1 MGLGLIV
8 VLAVGP
14 LVQPR
19 TSPELDHLRAQYF
32 EVKKSLAVHSPY
44 GQFLDDDPAAVQVL
58 DRVWTLI
65 AEWTAC
71 FVEGHPT
78 IRSQGLV
85 AALKGMD
92 PDLVAS
98 AVNLSDGA
106 FAVAASESE
115 IGTVF
120 VVKRTGS
127 RTRVLWTIRDAV
139 RRVAGAGDQ
148 AQLACW
154 AAANAARGAKV
165 EPSRCGPL
173 FGAVVGL
180 PADRHGNLRF
190 YVGATF
196 AGNGLSVGGQLSIWD
211 WNGQEARVLFI
222 KPYAYNIDTPG
233 GIRFSDGVLL
243 VHTKEYMRNFS
254 TYGPSPDPRG
264 RWTIRITPDGIED
277 QGTRLDE
284 PIFRVID
291 ELLQRV
297 ADGGKVSDLAS
308 ASVGA
313 QFEPLVQ
320 TRDGRRN
327 LYLGPVFRWKRRAI
341 KGGELFTLETD
352 AGNLNFTIVHRGRQP
367 YVASVRIAP

>member
-8 VLAVGP
+8 ALAVGP

-19 TSPELDHLRAQYF
+19 TSSELDHLRTQYL
-32 EVKKSLAVHSPY
+32 EAKTSLAVHSPF

-78 IRSQGLV
+78 IRSEGLV

-98 AVNLSDGA
+98 AVSLSDGA

-139 RRVAGAGDQ
+139 RAATRAADQ

-154 AAANAARGAKV
+154 AAANAAMGARV
-165 EPSRCGPL
+165 GPSACGPL

-180 PADRHGNLRF
+180 PADGHGNPRF

-196 AGNGLSVGGQLSIWD
+196 AGNGLSVGGQLSIWG

-222 KPYAYNIDTPG
+222 KPYGYNIDTPG

-243 VHTKEYMRNFS
+243 VDTKEYMRHFL

-264 RWTIRITPDGIED
+264 RWTIRITPDAIED

-284 PIFRVID
+284 SIFQVID
-291 ELLQRV
+291 ELLERV
-297 ADGGKVSDLAS
+297 AHGSTVSDLAS
-308 ASVGA
+308 ASVSA
-313 QFEPLVQ
+313 QLEPLVQ
-320 TRDGRRN
+320 TRDGRRELN
-327 LYLGPVFRWKRRAI
+327 LGFVSWKRRAI
-341 KGGELFTLETD
+341 NGGELFTLETD
-352 AGNLNFTIVHRGRQP
+352 DGNLDFTIVHRGRQP
-367 YVASVRIAP
+367 YVASIRIVP

>member
-1 MGLGLIV
+1 VMGLGLIV

-14 LVQPR
+14 LAQPR
-19 TSPELDHLRAQYF
+19 TSPELDHLRTQYL
-32 EVKKSLAVHSPY
+32 EAKKSLAVHSPY
-44 GQFLDDDPAAVQVL
+44 GQFLDHDPAAVQVL

-71 FVEGHPT
+71 FLEGHPT
-78 IRSQGLV
+78 IRSQDLA

-92 PDLVAS
+92 PDLVAT
-98 AVNLSDGA
+98 AVSLSDGA

-139 RRVAGAGDQ
+139 RAGTGAADQ

-154 AAANAARGAKV
+154 AADNARV
-165 EPSRCGPL
+165 EPGACGPL
-173 FGAVVGL
+173 FGAVVSL

-211 WNGQEARVLFI
+211 WNGQEARLIFI

-243 VHTKEYMRNFS
+243 VDTKEYMRHFGS
-254 TYGPSPDPRG
+254 YGPSPDPRG

-284 PIFRVID
+284 PIFQVID
-291 ELLQRV
+291 ELLERV
-297 ADGGKVSDLAS
+297 ADGGNVSDLAS

-313 QFEPLVQ
+313 QLEPLVQ
-320 TRDGRRN
+320 TRDGRRE
-327 LYLGPVFRWKRRAI
+327 LYLGLVFRWKRRAT
-341 KGGELFTLETD
+341 KGGKLFTLETD
-352 AGNLNFTIVHRGRQP
+352 DGNLDFTIVHRERQP
-367 YVASVRIAP
+367 YVASIRIAP